1 MKRSILLSL
10 IMTLGIFSLNAQI
23 RTPQPSPTSKIE
35 QSVGLS
41 TITVE
46 YSRPGVKGRKVYG
59 DLVPFGQPWR
69 TGANQ
74 GTKLTFSDDVKIN
87 GKEIKKGKYSLFT
100 IPGENEWSIILHT
113 DANLGVP
120 GGDDY
125 KVADEAIR
133 FTAKP
138 SKLGFNMESFTIDF
152 ANIKDNGADLYLA
165 WENTVVSFNIDVNT
179 DARVMAGI
187 KSTMA
192 GPSAGDYM
200 NAANYYSS
208 AGKDINQAVTWAAKA
223 VSMGSNQFFNLRQY
237 SLILAKA
244 GKYTE
249 AIAVAKESLTKSQEA
264 KNNDY
269 IKMNEASIKE
279 WMAMKK

>member
-1 MKRSILLSL
+1 
-10 IMTLGIFSLNAQI
+10 
-23 RTPQPSPTSKIE
+23 
-35 QSVGLS
+35 
-41 TITVE
+41 
-46 YSRPGVKGRKVYG
+46 
-59 DLVPFGQPWR
+59 
-69 TGANQ
+69 
-74 GTKLTFSDDVKIN
+74 
-87 GKEIKKGKYSLFT
+87 
-100 IPGENEWSIILHT
+100 
-113 DANLGVP
+113 
-120 GGDDY
+120 
-125 KVADEAIR
+125 
-133 FTAKP
+133 
-138 SKLGFNMESFTIDF
+138 
-152 ANIKDNGADLYLA
+152 
-165 WENTVVSFNIDVNT
+165 
-179 DARVMAGI
+179 
-187 KSTMA
+187 
-192 GPSAGDYM
+192 M